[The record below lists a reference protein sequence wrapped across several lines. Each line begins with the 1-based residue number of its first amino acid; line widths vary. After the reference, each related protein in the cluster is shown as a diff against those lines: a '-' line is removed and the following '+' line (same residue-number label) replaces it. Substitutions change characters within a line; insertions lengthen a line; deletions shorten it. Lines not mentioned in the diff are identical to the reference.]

1 MAGVVS
7 CPLFQ
12 KSFPPPKHQLSVLCP
27 AVKPL
32 FCRGGVLSFPPPK
45 HQLSVLCPA
54 VKPLFCRGGV
64 LSCPLFQ

>member
-32 FCRGGVLSFPPPK
+32 FCRGGVLSCPLFQKSFPPPK

-54 VKPLFCRGGV
+54 I
-64 LSCPLFQ
+64 